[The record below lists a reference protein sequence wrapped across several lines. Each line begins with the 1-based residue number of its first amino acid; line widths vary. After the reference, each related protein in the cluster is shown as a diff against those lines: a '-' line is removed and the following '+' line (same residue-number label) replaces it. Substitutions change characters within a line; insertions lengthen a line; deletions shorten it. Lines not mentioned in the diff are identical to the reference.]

1 MLQYIIESIRDIIS
15 LFTVY
20 LTFFL
25 PLSIGY
31 KELFNKYLLNTFDD
45 KKEDDN
51 KENKLDE
58 KLWKKLVDEMLDE
71 SIDKNNISGGDSKCE
86 DNSLMDILNEFN
98 ETNITKSED
107 VVETTT

>member
-1 MLQYIIESIRDIIS
+1 MLQGLIKSIKDIIS

-31 KELFNKYLLNTFDD
+31 KELFNKYLLNNFDD
-45 KKEDDN
+45 RKEDNN

-58 KLWKKLVDEMLDE
+58 KIMEKT
-71 SIDKNNISGGDSKCE
+71 SR
-86 DNSLMDILNEFN
+86 
-98 ETNITKSED
+98 
-107 VVETTT
+107 